1 MHGAPVFGSPG
12 PLGFAAESDLHDEP
26 LGGSAHLEE
35 PPPPAYDSVVLQ
47 STVVRLLPCRR
58 PLPPTAAGA
67 AAWPCV
73 DNWLAVLPHAL
84 QVKEPASTSGRPA
97 GSGTYGV
104 RRQRHACNAHQ
115 VHGTCC
121 HPRGT
126 INTSHSYVHP
136 TPCAHPS

>member
-73 DNWLAVLPHAL
+73 DNWLADFPTLCR
-84 QVKEPASTSGRPA
+84 SRSRPA
-97 GSGTYGV
+97 HLGD
-104 RRQRHACNAHQ
+104 QRGRALM
-115 VHGTCC
+115 G
-121 HPRGT
+121 
-126 INTSHSYVHP
+126 
-136 TPCAHPS
+136 